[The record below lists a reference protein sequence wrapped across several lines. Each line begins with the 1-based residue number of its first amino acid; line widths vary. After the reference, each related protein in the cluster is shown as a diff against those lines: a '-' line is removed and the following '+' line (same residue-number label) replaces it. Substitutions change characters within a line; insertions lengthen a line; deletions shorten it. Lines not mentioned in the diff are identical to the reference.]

1 MLERIVIIA
10 AGGTGSRLN
19 ANLPK
24 QYMLLDEKPVL
35 MHTLEIFK
43 NIADRIIVAI
53 HPDMFEYWNEL
64 CQKHQINIKHEIVF
78 GGKTRFQS
86 VKNALIYLYE
96 NYGTSIHKNT
106 SIAIHDAA
114 RPLTD
119 IKLVEASFDMAAQ
132 GQSNA
137 LAITSTNSIRIGTKD
152 NSTATNRD
160 LVWQIQT
167 PQTFPATVLQE
178 AYSQEESD
186 LFTDDA
192 SVVEKLGHTIHLIE
206 STAKNIKLTYQEDFQ
221 IALIYKNN

>member
-152 NSTATNRD
+152 NSTAANRD

-167 PQTFPATVLQE
+167 PQTFPAIVLQE